1 MKFHKRDG
9 VKYGI
14 EDEIFVLCH
23 FKNGHKVYI
32 FDFLL
37 VKKGIAF
44 QTATSQGFIIVFTDV
59 HNLLLLEGECKV
71 F

>member
-23 FKNGHKVYI
+23 FKNGRKVYI
-32 FDFLL
+32 FYFLL
-37 VKKGIAF
+37 VKKRHSFPNRKVLSSSLQMFI
-44 QTATSQGFIIVFTDV
+44 TSFYLKENTKYF
-59 HNLLLLEGECKV
+59 K
-71 F
+71 

>member
-23 FKNGHKVYI
+23 FKNGRKVYI

-37 VKKGIAF
+37 VKKRHSF
-44 QTATSQGFIIVFTDV
+44 PNSNVSRFY
-59 HNLLLLEGECKV
+59 HRLYRCS
-71 F
+71 